1 MVSTVE
7 PRKGHAQV
15 LDAFE
20 QLWCAGSDAG
30 KGLAHDVMPT
40 DRLQRLRDWRDAR
53 LVIVGHPGWCVDQLK
68 QRLESH
74 PERGQR
80 LFWLQ
85 HLSDAALLDLYAS
98 ADLFLMASEGE
109 GFGLPIVEAA
119 RHGLPLLLRDLP
131 VFREIADG
139 HAMWF
144 ADDRALAEALV
155 SAFIALRD
163 GTAPHASAMPMLS
176 WQQSAEAL
184 AVQLLGSMTA
194 ATAHP
199 EQPLDAKA

>member
-1 MVSTVE
+1 
-7 PRKGHAQV
+7 
-15 LDAFE
+15 
-20 QLWCAGSDAG
+20 
-30 KGLAHDVMPT
+30 
-40 DRLQRLRDWRDAR
+40 
-53 LVIVGHPGWCVDQLK
+53 
-68 QRLESH
+68 
-74 PERGQR
+74 
-80 LFWLQ
+80 
-85 HLSDAALLDLYAS
+85 LSDAALLDLYAS

-144 ADDRALAEALV
+144 ADDCALAEALV

-163 GTAPHASAMPMLS
+163 GTAPCALAMPMLS

-199 EQPLDAKA
+199 EQPLDARA